1 MGDEKDKI
9 DSGGQFSKSGTSGD
23 DFLTHRPS
31 FPPPP
36 FPVSPITRLDQLEQF
51 IITTTGSR
59 LKDPHAATNEAP
71 SKILSVESLLDCLIV
86 LYDECQNSSL
96 RREKTVSEFLEL
108 RKSIALSCSVNEFKQ
123 NSVDFQLSKP
133 FRVLSS
139 SGCPRMTSRSSK
151 SLAVE
156 PSASSASCG

>member
-1 MGDEKDKI
+1 MLSSHIGDGITRKWATKRIKSTREGNFQNQVRLPDVWRRFL
-9 DSGGQFSKSGTSGD
+9 DSSPFISVS
-23 DFLTHRPS
+23 
-31 FPPPP
+31 P

-108 RKSIALSCSVNEFKQ
+108 RKSIALSARSINLR
-123 NSVDFQLSKP
+123 NSSTFSKA
-133 FRVLSS
+133 
-139 SGCPRMTSRSSK
+139 SRS
-151 SLAVE
+151 E
-156 PSASSASCG
+156 Y